1 MSEQK
6 HNPRKPLTIR
16 TRGILPIQHLRQLH
30 EFGVITSHQAYPICD
45 NQFQP
50 NSMDLRLGATAYRV
64 RCSFLPENETVQSKM
79 ERLTQHSLDIREG
92 AVLEQ
97 NCTYLIP
104 LLETLNLPPSGRYVP
119 SSENG
124 LLHTEETLTAKANPK
139 SSTGRL
145 DIFTRLI
152 TDHSHRFEEI
162 AAGYQGPL
170 YLEVVPKSFPIRVQ
184 TGQRLN
190 QLRIRHGLAMLSD
203 QDILHTHLK
212 DPILFDEQGV
222 AIPVDDLNVRD
233 GLFMR
238 VNLQAPDGAI
248 VGYKAKKHRD
258 LIDLKKENHYSVQ
271 AFWDPIYARKD
282 DYMILEP
289 EAFYIFASKE
299 YCRIPHHLAAEM
311 VPYDTGS
318 GELRTHYA
326 GFFDSGFGGEVTD
339 GGARAV
345 LEVRSHDVPFLVED
359 GQTFFRMVFEPN
371 TVLPED
377 LYGGRLNSNYQG
389 QSLKLGKHFMD

>member
-1 MSEQK
+1 MNKSAE
-6 HNPRKPLTIR
+6 NARLSIR
-16 TRGILPIQHLRQLH
+16 TRGILPIQHLKMLRDH
-30 EFGVITSHQAYPICD
+30 DIMRAPEAYPILD
-45 NQFQP
+45 DQFQP
-50 NSMDLRLGATAYRV
+50 NSVDLRLGTTAYRV
-64 RCSFLPENETVQSKM
+64 RCSFLPENETVESKLK
-79 ERLTQHSLDIREG
+79 RLSQHTIDIRKG

-104 LLETLNLPPSGRYVP
+104 LLEELHLPMTGRMIPSQTTP
-119 SSENG
+119 
-124 LLHTEETLTAKANPK
+124 LALITEEPLSAKANPK

-152 TDHSHRFEEI
+152 TDFSHRFEEI
-162 AAGYQGPL
+162 TPGYQGKL
-170 YLEVVPKSFPIRVQ
+170 YLEVVPKSFPIRVK

-190 QLRIRHGLAMLSD
+190 QLRIRHGNSLLSD

-212 DPILFDEQGV
+212 DPILFDEGGQ
-222 AIPVDDLNVRD
+222 PLPLEQLNVKD

-238 VNLQAPDGAI
+238 VSLHGKEGEI

-258 LIDLKKENHYSVQ
+258 LIDLERTGHYSILE
-271 AFWDPIYARKD
+271 FWDPIYARKD
-282 DYMILEP
+282 DYLILEP
-289 EAFYIFASKE
+289 EAFYIFASRE
-299 YCRIPHHLAAEM
+299 RCRIPRHLAAEM

-326 GFFDSGFGGEVTD
+326 GFFDSGFGGDIAD

-371 TVLPED
+371 TATPDYIYGED
-377 LYGGRLNSNYQG
+377 LQSNYQG
-389 QSLKLGKHFMD
+389 QSLKLGKHFRDP